1 MRLFLSWD
9 YVFVYPVF
17 HWEDIF
23 WKMSIKGGSQ
33 KRYKWKGG
41 GHIAKGVYNTGE
53 RLKPFAYYGTL
64 INKDGI
70 SQGGLIGFLCI

>member
-1 MRLFLSWD
+1 
-9 YVFVYPVF
+9 
-17 HWEDIF
+17 
-23 WKMSIKGGSQ
+23 MSIKGGSQ

-70 SQGGLIGFLCI
+70 SQGGLIGFSCI